1 MSTTTCSCA
10 DLPRATLITPG
21 TAAPLAAAVRLANRY
36 AVQAL
41 EEVPDH
47 LLVDGLLWKDTR
59 PTLDPR
65 EHSPELIDMVGELI
79 DYAVSA
85 GLATRHPQHPH
96 LLRLALQ
103 PQQLAKV

>member
-1 MSTTTCSCA
+1 MSNAACNCA
-10 DLPRATLITPG
+10 DLPSATLITPS

-65 EHSPELIDMVGELI
+65 EHSPELIDMAGELI
-79 DYAVSA
+79 DYAVNA
-85 GLATRHPQHPH
+85 GLATRHPEHPH
-96 LLRLALQ
+96 LLRLAMQ
-103 PQQLAKV
+103 PQQLAEL